1 MQLLAYSYRSTRQLF
16 FSFFIHRLCALA
28 LLYRL
33 SSYALAVHL
42 THVVVHLILPLAA
55 SSCSQ
60 VGILRWPSW
69 LGSST
74 SASWRVRIRKRGRL
88 AKKGVVRRGGPE
100 RAYQLFF
107 QSHLQPGLH
116 VQMGLHGHH
125 LFPQGSFL
133 GGLGDESVG
142 LWAFLGSVFE
152 FERRGK
158 N

>member
-1 MQLLAYSYRSTRQLF
+1 MQVLAYSHRSTRQLF
-16 FSFFIHRLCALA
+16 FSFFIQRLCALA
-28 LLYRL
+28 LLQRL
-33 SSYALAVHL
+33 SSSALAVHPS
-42 THVVVHLILPLAA
+42 HVVVDLILPVAV

-74 SASWRVRIRKRGRL
+74 STSWRVCIRKGGRL

-125 LFPQGSFL
+125 LFPQGSFW
-133 GGLGDESVG
+133 GGLGGESVG
-142 LWAFLGSVFE
+142 LWAWVWSVFA
-152 FERRGK
+152 FERTAK